1 MRIRSIFLVGAGGH
15 GKVVLD
21 ALIRSDV
28 AIDKICILDS
38 NTALLGKELCGLKIN
53 IPIIQNGLE
62 QGEFHIAIGNGKI
75 RQNLYLQLLGIGSMP
90 LSVIHPDAVV
100 SRFSTIGLG
109 SFIAARA
116 IIAPAAEIGEG
127 SIINHGAVVD
137 HDCTVGSFS
146 HVAPNVTLGGAVKV
160 GARVLIG
167 AGANILPNI
176 KIGDD
181 AVIGAGAVVLN
192 DIAAGETY
200 VGVPATS
207 ISRSNCD

>member
-21 ALIRSDV
+21 ALLRSDV
-28 AIDKICILDS
+28 AIDEICVSDDD
-38 NTALLGKELCGLKIN
+38 TALLGKELCGLRIN
-53 IPIIQNGLE
+53 IPIIQEGTE
-62 QGEFHIAIGNGKI
+62 QGVFHIAIGNGQI
-75 RQNLYLQLLGIGSMP
+75 RQNLHSQLLGTGSMP
-90 LSVIHPDAVV
+90 LSVVHPDAVV
-100 SRFSTIGLG
+100 SRFSTIGAG
-109 SFIAARA
+109 SFVAARA
-116 IIAPAAEIGEG
+116 IIAPSAAIAEG
-127 SIINHGAVVD
+127 VIINHGAVVD

-146 HVAPNVTLGGAVKV
+146 HIAPNATLGGAVQV

-176 KIGDD
+176 NIGDD

-200 VGVPATS
+200 VGVPATPF
-207 ISRSNCD
+207 SRSNCD